1 MSGILVRARGNR
13 YTGAML
19 DETTFRRESD
29 RALEALKQALIAAE
43 DAGGSFECE
52 DNSGAMN
59 ILFEDGSSKF
69 VVTPNT
75 PVRQIWISALSTS
88 FKLDW
93 DEAAGVFVFPKT
105 GEALMPLIERLL
117 REHLGD
123 PSITL
128 RNRYRLLSIASS

>member
-1 MSGILVRARGNR
+1 MINVSAIAPPLPSIAPSRPR
-13 YTGAML
+13 YTRPML
-19 DETTFRRESD
+19 DEATFRRESD

-43 DAGGSFECE
+43 DASGSFEFD
-52 DNSGAMN
+52 DNNGASN

-69 VVTPNT
+69 VITPNT

-105 GEALMPLIERLL
+105 GETLMRLIERLL

-128 RNRYRLLSIASS
+128 EPV

>member
-1 MSGILVRARGNR
+1 MI
-13 YTGAML
+13 
-19 DETTFRRESD
+19 DEATFRSESD
-29 RALEALKQALIAAE
+29 HALESLKQAVIAAE
-43 DAGGSFECE
+43 DASGSFEFD
-52 DNSGAMN
+52 DNNGASN

-128 RNRYRLLSIASS
+128 G

>member
-1 MSGILVRARGNR
+1 MTHTAVASRPR
-13 YTGAML
+13 YTRPMI
-19 DETTFRRESD
+19 DETTFRRESE
-29 RALEALKQALIAAE
+29 RALESLKQALIAAE
-43 DAGGSFECE
+43 DASGSFEFE
-52 DNSGAMN
+52 DNSGASN

-75 PVRQIWISALSTS
+75 PVRQIWISAQTTS

-93 DEAAGVFVFPKT
+93 DEAAGAFVLPKT

-128 RNRYRLLSIASS
+128 G

>member
-1 MSGILVRARGNR
+1 MI
-13 YTGAML
+13 
-19 DETTFRRESD
+19 DETTFRSESD
-29 RALEALKQALIAAE
+29 RALERLKQALIAAE
-43 DAGGSFECE
+43 DASSSFEFE
-52 DNSGAMN
+52 DNNGVMN
-59 ILFEDGSSKF
+59 VLFEDGSSKF

-93 DEAAGVFVFPKT
+93 DEAAGAFVLAKT
-105 GEALMPLIERLL
+105 GETLMRLIERLL

-128 RNRYRLLSIASS
+128 EPV